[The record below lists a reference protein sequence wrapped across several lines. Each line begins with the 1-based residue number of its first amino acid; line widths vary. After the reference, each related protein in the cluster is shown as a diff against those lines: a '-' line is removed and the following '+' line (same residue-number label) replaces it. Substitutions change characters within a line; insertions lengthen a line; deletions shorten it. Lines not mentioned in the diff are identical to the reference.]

1 MKKKHHP
8 AERLNIKNLVKCI
21 MLITQKFN
29 ELKKN
34 FEKLNLPLW
43 IRSNR
48 KYGYS

>member
-29 ELKKN
+29 ELKK
-34 FEKLNLPLW
+34 KL
-43 IRSNR
+43 
-48 KYGYS
+48 